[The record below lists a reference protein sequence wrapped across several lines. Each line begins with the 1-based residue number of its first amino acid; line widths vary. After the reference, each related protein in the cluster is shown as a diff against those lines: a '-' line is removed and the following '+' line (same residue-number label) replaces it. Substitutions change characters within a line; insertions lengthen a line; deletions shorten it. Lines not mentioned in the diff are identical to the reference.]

1 MDSQEVTPSDCD
13 GRFRSM
19 DPRTLEIN
27 RLQWT
32 STHPYMRP
40 TETGTQ
46 PDFLRLQSPSSQKN
60 VRKMF
65 AIKAHK
71 AKIYRAASGI

>member
-1 MDSQEVTPSDCD
+1 MESQEVPPSDCD
-13 GRFRSM
+13 GPFRSM
-19 DPRTLEIN
+19 DPRTLVIN
-27 RLQWT
+27 HLQWI
-32 STHPYMRP
+32 STHPHMRL
-40 TETGTQ
+40 TETGMQ

-71 AKIYRAASGI
+71 AQIHRAASGI